1 MAAKNHVE
9 DRGLSRAVEKQ
20 LRRWEIAAG
29 QSPAGN
35 RDSAGPAWSFVALS
49 NQVGAG
55 GDDVA
60 AALGEKLGW
69 PVFDKQILQCMAGDD
84 EVRARL
90 YRSMDERD
98 LGWVEESFRSMMQQE
113 FRRNDY
119 FHRLTQTV
127 MLLARRGP
135 AIFLGRGVD
144 MILPRGRGLRVQV
157 IASRQRRIASFA
169 QRSGMTPEQASMA
182 IERIEQERRDFIR
195 RDFHADADDPTR
207 FDLLIN
213 VERFSPQDA
222 AKIIE
227 AAMAFQKEYGLCA

>member
-1 MAAKNHVE
+1 MAVKTHVE
-9 DRGLSRAVEKQ
+9 DRGLNRAVEKQ
-20 LRRWEIAAG
+20 LRRWEIACE
-29 QSPAGN
+29 QSPGAA
-35 RDSAGPAWSFVALS
+35 RAKEGPVWSFMALS

-60 AALGEKLGW
+60 ALLGAKLGW
-69 PVFDKQILQCMAGDD
+69 PVFDKQILQFMAGND

-90 YRSMDERD
+90 YKNMDERD
-98 LGWVEESFRSMMQQE
+98 LGWFEESFRSLMQQE

-119 FHRLTQTV
+119 LHQLTQTV
-127 MLLARRGP
+127 LLLARRGP

-144 MILPRGRGLRVQV
+144 MILPRGQGLRVQV
-157 IASRQRRIASFA
+157 VASRQRRVENFA
-169 QRSGMTPEQASMA
+169 QRAGTTVEQAA
-182 IERIEQERRDFIR
+182 AQIERIEQERRDFMR

-222 AKIIE
+222 AKLIE
-227 AAMAFQKEYGLCA
+227 AALAVRLAK

>member
-1 MAAKNHVE
+1 MAAKTHVK
-9 DRGLSRAVEKQ
+9 DPGLSRAVEKQ
-20 LRRWEIAAG
+20 LRRWEIAA
-29 QSPAGN
+29 QQ
-35 RDSAGPAWSFVALS
+35 GPCAEGVKKGPVCPYVALS

-60 AALGEKLGW
+60 ALLGEKLGW
-69 PVFDKQILQCMAGDD
+69 PIFDKQILHFMAGDD
-84 EVRARL
+84 EVRTRL
-90 YRSMDERD
+90 YKNMDERD
-98 LGWVEESFRSMMQQE
+98 LGWFEESFRSMMQQE

-119 FHRLTQTV
+119 LHQLTQTV

-144 MILPRGRGLRVQV
+144 LILPRGKGLRVQV
-157 IASRQRRIASFA
+157 IASRRRRIENFA
-169 QRSGMTPEQASMA
+169 HRTGMTSEQAA
-182 IERIEQERRDFIR
+182 VDIERIERERREFIR

-222 AKIIE
+222 AKLIE
-227 AAMAFQKEYGLCA
+227 AALVVQTAK